1 MNSCF
6 PKPSFTITFNF
17 KQPMNSFSSSFFI
30 SSAGN
35 PNKNH
40 YLIYGG
46 MHLSFCKFCV
56 IAKFSMWITTMH
68 ARFISKLW
76 LTKLNLCK
84 LNLESWI
91 LYQKFEQD
99 MYIRMYKGQ
108 GYRIFHVTIV
118 FTYMRDI
125 KWEMIVNLNQ
135 SRVSLQI
142 LKRPTKVIGFQNLSL
157 KINKGWY
164 KISSLNRMGQHT
176 QILWVHYQHRNKG
189 PRGFFDKWR
198 KCM

>member
-1 MNSCF
+1 M
-6 PKPSFTITFNF
+6 
-17 KQPMNSFSSSFFI
+17 
-30 SSAGN
+30 
-35 PNKNH
+35 
-40 YLIYGG
+40 
-46 MHLSFCKFCV
+46 
-56 IAKFSMWITTMH
+56 
-68 ARFISKLW
+68 
-76 LTKLNLCK
+76 TKLNLCK

-108 GYRIFHVTIV
+108 GYRTFHVTIV

-125 KWEMIVNLNQ
+125 KWELIVNLNQ

-142 LKRPTKVIGFQNLSL
+142 LKRPTKVVGFQNLSL

-164 KISSLNRMGQHT
+164 KISSLNRMGHHT

-189 PRGFFDKWR
+189 LESFLTNDENTCKTWYKFRIINIKSLLNHIPLIS
-198 KCM
+198 